1 MIWWQ
6 VRDTVE
12 VDQNVSRHLG
22 DELMRDD
29 WDIMVSIC
37 WLYIKILN
45 FLFIIAIEFKKSRS
59 SIFS

>member
-37 WLYIKILN
+37 
-45 FLFIIAIEFKKSRS
+45 
-59 SIFS
+59 